1 MAKIEM
7 YGEHEIR
14 ITFNNSHSCAF
25 WINEIRKEMSLALRK
40 TKSPTSKSVGE
51 KTW

>member
-14 ITFNNSHSCAF
+14 IKFNNSHACKF
-25 WINEIRKEMSLALRK
+25 WIEEIRKEMSLALRK
-40 TKSPTSKSVGE
+40 TKLPNSKTVVG
-51 KTW
+51 KI